1 MIPVSEAIEL
11 LRPRPTVIPLRLI
24 AYHAIRLQ
32 GCHVDMARNL
42 ADCVTVEQPARIAT
56 MLITAIGPSKS
67 KPACRSG

>member
-1 MIPVSEAIEL
+1 VSEAIEL

-42 ADCVTVEQPARIAT
+42 ADWRIAT